1 MTCTLLLSGASAN
14 RARRREV
21 ATGRTLIKT
30 SCVFS
35 RGKPGWLRT
44 GEESAM
50 KLNPAHVRLEF
61 HFLFYSSNGF
71 ILLFAQNRI
80 EVSGGEL
87 RFSKL
92 VLEDSGMYQCVA
104 ENKHGTVYAS
114 AELTV
119 QGNFSFPSA
128 LGFNGTLKHFR
139 SLPNILYL
147 QSQSKIR
154 ADKNCFTHH

>member
-1 MTCTLLLSGASAN
+1 MRGAGWTQKKKK
-14 RARRREV
+14 RP
-21 ATGRTLIKT
+21 T
-30 SCVFS
+30 FS
-35 RGKPGWLRT
+35 PTENQAGSKLPH
-44 GEESAM
+44 ESVM
-50 KLNPAHVRLEF
+50 KLSPEHTRPEF
-61 HFLFYSSNGF
+61 HLCFSHLMGSSSC
-71 ILLFAQNRI
+71 LPVQNRI

-139 SLPNILYL
+139 SLPDILCW
-147 QSQSKIR
+147 QSQ
-154 ADKNCFTHH
+154 

>member
-1 MTCTLLLSGASAN
+1 MQ
-14 RARRREV
+14 
-21 ATGRTLIKT
+21 
-30 SCVFS
+30 
-35 RGKPGWLRT
+35 
-44 GEESAM
+44 
-50 KLNPAHVRLEF
+50 LNPAHVRLEF

-139 SLPNILYL
+139 SNILYL
-147 QSQSKIR
+147 QSQSKTR

>member
-1 MTCTLLLSGASAN
+1 M
-14 RARRREV
+14 
-21 ATGRTLIKT
+21 
-30 SCVFS
+30 F
-35 RGKPGWLRT
+35 
-44 GEESAM
+44 
-50 KLNPAHVRLEF
+50 F
-61 HFLFYSSNGF
+61 SSNGF

-119 QGNFSFPSA
+119 QGNFSLPSA
-128 LGFNGTLKHFR
+128 LRFNGTLKHFR
-139 SLPNILYL
+139 SFPNNLRL
-147 QSQSKIR
+147 RCQSEVR
-154 ADKNCFTHH
+154 ADKTGSTHHCNVVAGSTRHFTTL

>member
-1 MTCTLLLSGASAN
+1 MENQAGLKLAQ
-14 RARRREV
+14 EPV
-21 ATGRTLIKT
+21 
-30 SCVFS
+30 
-35 RGKPGWLRT
+35 
-44 GEESAM
+44 M
-50 KLNPAHVRLEF
+50 KFNPEHTRLEF
-61 HFLFYSSNGF
+61 HPCFSHLIGS

-119 QGNFSFPSA
+119 QGKSSFPSA
-128 LGFNGTLKHFR
+128 LGLDGTLKI
-139 SLPNILYL
+139 S
-147 QSQSKIR
+147 S
-154 ADKNCFTHH
+154 